1 MDRKNGN
8 IIPMSEREDLL
19 NNLKIDRTKAPET
32 EDSSSRKLIL
42 LGIAIV
48 IVGSFS
54 WIFLSEEELKEVTTF
69 TVKSLQMSDSSA
81 TSILDAS
88 GYVVARRRATVSSKM
103 TGKVMKVFIEEGMYV
118 EEGQLLA
125 QLDDSTMIADLNYS
139 QSQLNEAK
147 RVFNRTKE
155 LAKEELASQAS
166 LDAAR
171 ASVEGLEALNEVRKQ
186 VVQDM
191 KILAPFS
198 GVVVYKAAQPGEMI
212 SPVSAGGGF
221 TNTGICTIVDMDSL
235 EVEVDVNESF
245 INRVKPGQPVITN
258 LNAYPKWDIP
268 SEVIAII
275 PTADRN
281 KATVKVRIALLE
293 KDERVLPDMGSRVS
307 FLRKV
312 ETKMEETPK
321 EGVMIPLAAISVSKD
336 QSFVQALK
344 ENKIIITNIEIAEET
359 ANYARVTKGLES
371 GMKVIARFDDDLEDN
386 QKVIVK

>member
-1 MDRKNGN
+1 
-8 IIPMSEREDLL
+8 MSDREDLL
-19 NNLKIDRTKAPET
+19 NNLKIDRSAPP
-32 EDSSSRKLIL
+32 SSEVQQSNKLYLFGISIL
-42 LGIAIV
+42 
-48 IVGSFS
+48 IVGFF
-54 WIFLSEEELKEVTTF
+54 WWLFLSDDELKEVTTF
-69 TVKSLQMSDSSA
+69 TVKSLEMSDASA

-103 TGKVMKVFIEEGMYV
+103 TGKVLKVFIEEGMYV
-118 EEGQLLA
+118 EEGQILA
-125 QLDDSTMIADLNYS
+125 QLDDSTMKADLNYS
-139 QSQLNEAK
+139 QSQLNEAI
-147 RVFNRTKE
+147 RIFNRTKE
-155 LAKEELASQAS
+155 LAKDELASQAS

-171 ASVEGLEALNEVRKQ
+171 ASVEGLEALNAVRKQ

-235 EVEVDVNESF
+235 EVEVDVNEAF

-293 KDERVLPDMGSRVS
+293 RDERVLPDMGSRVS

-312 ETKMEETPK
+312 ENKSPEIVK
-321 EGVMIPLAAISVSKD
+321 EGVMIPLAAVAIKDD
-336 QSFVQALK
+336 QSVVQALDGS
-344 ENKIIITNIEIAEET
+344 KIRFIKVEVVEET
-359 ANYARVTKGLES
+359 ANYARVIDGLKS
-371 GMKVIARFDDDLEDN
+371 GMTVVAIFDDELEDS
-386 QKVIVK
+386 QQVTVK

>member
-1 MDRKNGN
+1 MSDREN
-8 IIPMSEREDLL
+8 LL
-19 NNLKIDRTKAPET
+19 NNLKIDRSAPPVV
-32 EDSSSRKLIL
+32 DGSSSNKLYL
-42 LGIAIV
+42 LGAAIV
-48 IVGSFS
+48 LVSFF
-54 WIFLSEEELKEVTTF
+54 WWLFLSEDELKEVTTF

-88 GYVVARRRATVSSKM
+88 GYVVARRRATVSSKV

-125 QLDDSTMIADLNYS
+125 QLDDSTMQADLNYS
-139 QSQLNEAK
+139 QSQLDEA
-147 RVFNRTKE
+147 RRIFNRTGE

-171 ASVEGLEALNEVRKQ
+171 AAMEGLEALNAVRKQ
-186 VVQDM
+186 VVKDM
-191 KILAPFS
+191 QILAPFS

-235 EVEVDVNESF
+235 EVEVDVNEAF

-312 ETKMEETPK
+312 DNNNQEIQK
-321 EGVMIPLAAISVSKD
+321 EGVMIPLAAVADIDGSSL
-336 QSFVQALK
+336 VQVVDG
-344 ENKIIITNIEIAEET
+344 NSIQIMQIEVAEET
-359 ANYARVTKGLES
+359 ANYARVIKGLES
-371 GMKVIARFDDDLEDN
+371 GMKVIARFDDELENN
-386 QKVIVK
+386 QKVIIK

>member
-1 MDRKNGN
+1 
-8 IIPMSEREDLL
+8 MSDREDLL
-19 NNLKIDRTKAPET
+19 NNLKIDRSAPP
-32 EDSSSRKLIL
+32 SSEGQQSNKLYLFGISIL
-42 LGIAIV
+42 
-48 IVGSFS
+48 IVGFF
-54 WIFLSEEELKEVTTF
+54 WWLFLSDDELKEVTTF
-69 TVKSLQMSDSSA
+69 TVKSLEMSDASA

-103 TGKVMKVFIEEGMYV
+103 TGKVLKVFIEEGMYV
-118 EEGQLLA
+118 EEGQILA
-125 QLDDSTMIADLNYS
+125 QLDDSTMKADLNYS

-147 RVFNRTKE
+147 RIFNRTQE
-155 LAKEELASQAS
+155 LAKDELASQAA

-171 ASVEGLEALNEVRKQ
+171 ASVEGLEALNAIRKQ

-235 EVEVDVNESF
+235 EVEVDVNEAF

-312 ETKMEETPK
+312 ENKSPEIVK
-321 EGVMIPLAAISVSKD
+321 EGVMIPLAAVAIKDD
-336 QSFVQALK
+336 QSVVQAL
-344 ENKIIITNIEIAEET
+344 EGSKIRLTKVEVAEET
-359 ANYARVTKGLES
+359 ANYARVIDGLKS
-371 GMKVIARFDDDLEDN
+371 GMTVVAIFDDELEDS
-386 QKVIVK
+386 QQVTVK

>member
-1 MDRKNGN
+1 MA
-8 IIPMSEREDLL
+8 EREDLL
-19 NNLKIDRTKAPET
+19 NNLKIDRSKAPA
-32 EDSSSRKLIL
+32 EDQSFLRKLIL
-42 LGIAIV
+42 FGAAVV
-48 IVGSFS
+48 IVGVFS
-54 WIFLSEEELKEVTTF
+54 WVFLSEDELKEVTTF

-147 RVFNRTKE
+147 RVLSRTKE

-171 ASVEGLEALNEVRKQ
+171 AAVEGLEALNAVREQ

-307 FLRKV
+307 FLRKI
-312 ETKMEETPK
+312 ETKTEQTPK
-321 EGVMIPLAAISVSKD
+321 EGVMIPIAAISISNNK
-336 QSFVQALK
+336 STVQALN
-344 ENKIIITNIEIAEET
+344 ENRIVFTEIEVAEET
-359 ANYARVTKGLES
+359 ANYARVISGLES
-371 GMKVIARFDDDLEDN
+371 GIKVVARFDDDLEDG
-386 QKVIVK
+386 QKVTVK

>member
-1 MDRKNGN
+1 
-8 IIPMSEREDLL
+8 MSERENLL
-19 NNLKIDRTKAPET
+19 NNLKIDRSAEPSES
-32 EDSSSRKLIL
+32 DSPNKLLL
-42 LGIAIV
+42 LGVAV
-48 IVGSFS
+48 VLVGFF
-54 WIFLSEEELKEVTTF
+54 WWLFLSDDELKEVTTF

-88 GYVVARRRATVSSKM
+88 GYVVARRRATVSSKV

-125 QLDDSTMIADLNYS
+125 QLDDSTMKADLNYS
-139 QSQLNEAK
+139 QSQLDEAV

-171 ASVEGLEALNEVRKQ
+171 ASVEGLEALNAVRKQ
-186 VVQDM
+186 VVNDM
-191 KILAPFS
+191 QILAPFS

-235 EVEVDVNESF
+235 EVEVDVNEAF

-312 ETKMEETPK
+312 ENATKETPK
-321 EGVMIPLAAISVSKD
+321 EGVMIPLGAVSTKEGESIVQVIEGTSVEVR
-336 QSFVQALK
+336 QV
-344 ENKIIITNIEIAEET
+344 EVAEET
-359 ANYARVTKGLES
+359 ANYARVIKGLNS
-371 GMKVIARFDDDLEDN
+371 GMKVVARFDDELEDG
-386 QKVIVK
+386 QKIIIK

>member
-1 MDRKNGN
+1 MSDREN
-8 IIPMSEREDLL
+8 LL
-19 NNLKIDRTKAPET
+19 NNLKIDRSAPPAAVGQQ
-32 EDSSSRKLIL
+32 SSKLYL
-42 LGIAIV
+42 LVISV
-48 IVGSFS
+48 LIVGLF
-54 WIFLSEEELKEVTTF
+54 WWLFLSDDELKEVTTF
-69 TVKSLQMSDSSA
+69 TVKSLEMSDASA

-118 EEGQLLA
+118 EEGQILA
-125 QLDDSTMIADLNYS
+125 QLDDSTMQADLNYS

-147 RVFNRTKE
+147 RIFNRTQE
-155 LAKEELASQAS
+155 LAKDELASQAA

-171 ASVEGLEALNEVRKQ
+171 ASVEGLEALNAIRKQ

-235 EVEVDVNESF
+235 EVEVDVNEAF

-293 KDERVLPDMGSRVS
+293 RDERVLPDMGSRVS

-312 ETKMEETPK
+312 ENKSPEIVK
-321 EGVMIPLAAISVSKD
+321 EGVMIPLAAVAIKDNQSV
-336 QSFVQALK
+336 VQAL
-344 ENKIIITNIEIAEET
+344 EGSKIKLTKVEVAEET
-359 ANYARVTKGLES
+359 ANYARVIDGLKS
-371 GMKVIARFDDDLEDN
+371 GMTVVAIFDNELENNQQVII
-386 QKVIVK
+386 K

>member
-1 MDRKNGN
+1 MSDREN
-8 IIPMSEREDLL
+8 LL
-19 NNLKIDRTKAPET
+19 NNLKIDRSAAPSE
-32 EDSSSRKLIL
+32 ENLPSNRLYL
-42 LGIAIV
+42 LGAAV
-48 IVGSFS
+48 LLVSFF
-54 WIFLSEEELKEVTTF
+54 WWLFLSDDELKEVTTF

-103 TGKVMKVFIEEGMYV
+103 TGKVMKVFIEEGMQV
-118 EEGQLLA
+118 EEGQILA
-125 QLDDSTMIADLNYS
+125 QLDDSTMLADLNYS

-147 RVFNRTKE
+147 RIFNRTRE

-166 LDAAR
+166 LDSAR
-171 ASVEGLEALNEVRKQ
+171 AAVEGLEALNAVRKQ

-235 EVEVDVNESF
+235 EVEVDVNEAF

-307 FLRKV
+307 FLKKV
-312 ETKMEETPK
+312 ETQNREEVR
-321 EGVMIPLAAISVSKD
+321 EGVMIPLAALAILDD
-336 QSFVQALK
+336 QSTVQVIDGSQIKLTRVK
-344 ENKIIITNIEIAEET
+344 VAEET
-359 ANYARVTKGLES
+359 ANYARIIEGLSS
-371 GMKVIARFDDDLEDN
+371 GMTVVAKFDKELENN
-386 QKVIVK
+386 QKVIIK

>member
-1 MDRKNGN
+1 MN
-8 IIPMSEREDLL
+8 
-19 NNLKIDRTKAPET
+19 
-32 EDSSSRKLIL
+32 
-42 LGIAIV
+42 AI
-48 IVGSFS
+48 
-54 WIFLSEEELKEVTTF
+54 
-69 TVKSLQMSDSSA
+69 
-81 TSILDAS
+81 
-88 GYVVARRRATVSSKM
+88 
-103 TGKVMKVFIEEGMYV
+103 
-118 EEGQLLA
+118 
-125 QLDDSTMIADLNYS
+125 
-139 QSQLNEAK
+139 
-147 RVFNRTKE
+147 
-155 LAKEELASQAS
+155 
-166 LDAAR
+166 
-171 ASVEGLEALNEVRKQ
+171 RKQ

-235 EVEVDVNESF
+235 EVEVDVNEAF

-312 ETKMEETPK
+312 ENKSPEIVK
-321 EGVMIPLAAISVSKD
+321 EGVMIPLAAVAIKDD
-336 QSFVQALK
+336 QSVVQAL
-344 ENKIIITNIEIAEET
+344 EGSKIRLTKVEVAEET
-359 ANYARVTKGLES
+359 ANYARVIDGLKS
-371 GMKVIARFDDDLEDN
+371 GMTVVAIFDNELENNQQVII
-386 QKVIVK
+386 K

>member
-1 MDRKNGN
+1 MSDREN
-8 IIPMSEREDLL
+8 LL
-19 NNLKIDRTKAPET
+19 NNLKIDRSAPPVV
-32 EDSSSRKLIL
+32 DGSPSNKLYL
-42 LGIAIV
+42 LGAAIV
-48 IVGSFS
+48 LVCFF
-54 WIFLSEEELKEVTTF
+54 WWLFLSEDELKEVTTF

-88 GYVVARRRATVSSKM
+88 GYVVARRRATVSSKV

-125 QLDDSTMIADLNYS
+125 QLDDSTMQADLNYS
-139 QSQLNEAK
+139 QSQLDEA
-147 RVFNRTKE
+147 RRIFNRTGE

-171 ASVEGLEALNEVRKQ
+171 AAMEGLEALNAVRKQ
-186 VVQDM
+186 VVKDM
-191 KILAPFS
+191 QILAPFS

-235 EVEVDVNESF
+235 EVEVDVNEAF

-312 ETKMEETPK
+312 DNNNQEIQK
-321 EGVMIPLAAISVSKD
+321 EGVMIPLAAVVDIDGSSL
-336 QSFVQALK
+336 VQVVDG
-344 ENKIIITNIEIAEET
+344 NSIQIMQIEVAEET
-359 ANYARVTKGLES
+359 ANYARVIKGLES
-371 GMKVIARFDDDLEDN
+371 GMKVIARFDDELENN
-386 QKVIVK
+386 QKVIIK

>member
-1 MDRKNGN
+1 
-8 IIPMSEREDLL
+8 MSEREDLL

-359 ANYARVTKGLES
+359 ANYARVTKGLKS

>member
-1 MDRKNGN
+1 MSDREN
-8 IIPMSEREDLL
+8 LL
-19 NNLKIDRTKAPET
+19 NNLKIDRSRSPG
-32 EDSSSRKLIL
+32 EDQSSLNKLYL
-42 LGIAIV
+42 LGIAV
-48 IVGSFS
+48 ILVIIFS
-54 WIFLSEEELKEVTTF
+54 WFFLSEEELKEVTTF
-69 TVKSLQMSDSSA
+69 TVKSLEMSDSSA

-125 QLDDSTMIADLNYS
+125 QLDDSTMLADLNYS
-139 QSQLNEAK
+139 ESQLNEAK
-147 RVFNRTKE
+147 RIYDRTLE
-155 LAKEELASQAS
+155 LTREDLASQAS
-166 LDAAR
+166 LDAAK
-171 ASVEGLEALNEVRKQ
+171 ASLEGLEALNAVRKQ
-186 VVQDM
+186 IVQDM

-307 FLRKV
+307 FLKNLGNSRS
-312 ETKMEETPK
+312 TAPID
-321 EGVMIPLAAISVSKD
+321 GVMIPLASVSEAGD
-336 QSFVQALK
+336 ESFVQV
-344 ENKIIITNIEIAEET
+344 IEGNEIKLMSVEVAEET
-359 ANYARVTKGLES
+359 SNYARVTEGLSS
-371 GMKVIARFDDDLEDN
+371 GMKVVARFDSELTNN
-386 QKVIVK
+386 QKIIIK

>member
-1 MDRKNGN
+1 MA
-8 IIPMSEREDLL
+8 EREDLL
-19 NNLKIDRTKAPET
+19 NNLKIDRSKAPA
-32 EDSSSRKLIL
+32 EDQSFLRKLIL
-42 LGIAIV
+42 FGAAVV
-48 IVGSFS
+48 IVGVFS
-54 WIFLSEEELKEVTTF
+54 WVFLSEDELKEVTTF

-147 RVFNRTKE
+147 RVLSRTKE

-171 ASVEGLEALNEVRKQ
+171 AAVEGLEALNAVREQ

-307 FLRKV
+307 FLRKI
-312 ETKMEETPK
+312 ETKTEQTPK
-321 EGVMIPLAAISVSKD
+321 EGVMIPIAAISISDNK
-336 QSFVQALK
+336 STVQALN
-344 ENKIIITNIEIAEET
+344 ENRIVLTEIEVAEET
-359 ANYARVTKGLES
+359 ANYARVIRGLES
-371 GMKVIARFDDDLEDN
+371 GIKVVARFDDDLEDG
-386 QKVIVK
+386 QKVKVK

>member
-1 MDRKNGN
+1 
-8 IIPMSEREDLL
+8 MSDREDLL
-19 NNLKIDRTKAPET
+19 NNLKIDRSAPR
-32 EDSSSRKLIL
+32 SSKGQQSNKLYLFGISIL
-42 LGIAIV
+42 
-48 IVGSFS
+48 IVGFF
-54 WIFLSEEELKEVTTF
+54 WWLFLSDDELKEVTTF
-69 TVKSLQMSDSSA
+69 TVKSLEMSDASA

-103 TGKVMKVFIEEGMYV
+103 TGKVLKVFIEEGMYV
-118 EEGQLLA
+118 EEGQILA
-125 QLDDSTMIADLNYS
+125 QLDDSTMKADLNYS
-139 QSQLNEAK
+139 QSQLNEAI
-147 RVFNRTKE
+147 RIFNRTKE
-155 LAKEELASQAS
+155 LAKDELASQAS

-171 ASVEGLEALNEVRKQ
+171 ASVEGLEALNAVREQ

-235 EVEVDVNESF
+235 EVEVDVNEAF

-293 KDERVLPDMGSRVS
+293 RDERVLPDMGSRVS

-312 ETKMEETPK
+312 ENKSPEIVK
-321 EGVMIPLAAISVSKD
+321 EGVMIPLAAVAIKDD
-336 QSFVQALK
+336 QSVVQALDGS
-344 ENKIIITNIEIAEET
+344 KIRFTKVEVVEET
-359 ANYARVTKGLES
+359 ANYARVIDGLKS
-371 GMKVIARFDDDLEDN
+371 GMTVVAIFDDELEDS
-386 QKVIVK
+386 QQVTVK

>member
-1 MDRKNGN
+1 MSDREN
-8 IIPMSEREDLL
+8 LL
-19 NNLKIDRTKAPET
+19 NNLKIDRSAPPAAGGQQ
-32 EDSSSRKLIL
+32 SSKLYL
-42 LGIAIV
+42 LAISV
-48 IVGSFS
+48 LIVGLF
-54 WIFLSEEELKEVTTF
+54 WWLFLSDDELKEVTTF
-69 TVKSLQMSDSSA
+69 TVKSLEMSDASA

-118 EEGQLLA
+118 EEGQILA
-125 QLDDSTMIADLNYS
+125 QLDDSTMQADLNYS

-147 RVFNRTKE
+147 RIFNRTQE
-155 LAKEELASQAS
+155 LAKDELASQAA

-171 ASVEGLEALNEVRKQ
+171 ASVEGLEALNAIRKQ

-235 EVEVDVNESF
+235 EVEVDVNEAF

-293 KDERVLPDMGSRVS
+293 RDERVLPDMGSRVS

-312 ETKMEETPK
+312 ENKSPEIVK
-321 EGVMIPLAAISVSKD
+321 EGVMIPLAAVAIKDD
-336 QSFVQALK
+336 QSVVQAL
-344 ENKIIITNIEIAEET
+344 EGSKIRLTKVEVAEET
-359 ANYARVTKGLES
+359 ANYARVIDGLKS
-371 GMKVIARFDDDLEDN
+371 GMTVVAIFDNELENNQQVII
-386 QKVIVK
+386 K

>member
-1 MDRKNGN
+1 MA
-8 IIPMSEREDLL
+8 EREDLL
-19 NNLKIDRTKAPET
+19 NNLKIDRSKAPA
-32 EDSSSRKLIL
+32 EDQSFLRKLIL
-42 LGIAIV
+42 FGAAVV
-48 IVGSFS
+48 IVGVFS
-54 WIFLSEEELKEVTTF
+54 WVFLSEDELKEVTTF

-147 RVFNRTKE
+147 RVLSRTKE

-171 ASVEGLEALNEVRKQ
+171 AAVEGLEALNAVREQ

-221 TNTGICTIVDMDSL
+221 THTGICTIVDMDSL

-307 FLRKV
+307 FLRKI
-312 ETKMEETPK
+312 ETKTEQTPK
-321 EGVMIPLAAISVSKD
+321 EGVMIPIAAISISDNK
-336 QSFVQALK
+336 STVQALN
-344 ENKIIITNIEIAEET
+344 ENRIVLTEIEVAEET
-359 ANYARVTKGLES
+359 ANYARVIRGLES
-371 GMKVIARFDDDLEDN
+371 GIKVVARFDNDLEDG
-386 QKVIVK
+386 QKVTVK

>member
-1 MDRKNGN
+1 MSDREN
-8 IIPMSEREDLL
+8 LL
-19 NNLKIDRTKAPET
+19 NNLKIDRSAPPAAGGQQ
-32 EDSSSRKLIL
+32 SSKLYL
-42 LGIAIV
+42 LAISV
-48 IVGSFS
+48 LIVGLF
-54 WIFLSEEELKEVTTF
+54 WWLFLSDDELKEVTTF
-69 TVKSLQMSDSSA
+69 TVKSLEMSDASA

-118 EEGQLLA
+118 EEGQILA
-125 QLDDSTMIADLNYS
+125 QLDDSTMQADLNYS

-147 RVFNRTKE
+147 RIFSRTQE
-155 LAKEELASQAS
+155 LAKDELASQAA

-171 ASVEGLEALNEVRKQ
+171 ASVEGLEALNAIRKQ

-235 EVEVDVNESF
+235 EVEVDVNEAF

-293 KDERVLPDMGSRVS
+293 RDERVLPDMGSRVS

-312 ETKMEETPK
+312 ENKSPEIVK
-321 EGVMIPLAAISVSKD
+321 EGVMIPLAAVAIKDD
-336 QSFVQALK
+336 QSVVQAL
-344 ENKIIITNIEIAEET
+344 EGSKIRLTKVEVAEET
-359 ANYARVTKGLES
+359 ANYARVIDGLKS
-371 GMKVIARFDDDLEDN
+371 GMTVVAIFDNELENNQQVII
-386 QKVIVK
+386 K

>member
-1 MDRKNGN
+1 
-8 IIPMSEREDLL
+8 MSDREDLL
-19 NNLKIDRTKAPET
+19 NNLKIDRSAPP
-32 EDSSSRKLIL
+32 SSEGQQSNKLYLFGISIL
-42 LGIAIV
+42 
-48 IVGSFS
+48 IVGFF
-54 WIFLSEEELKEVTTF
+54 WWLFLSDDELKEVTTF
-69 TVKSLQMSDSSA
+69 TVKSLEMSDASA

-103 TGKVMKVFIEEGMYV
+103 TGKVLKVFIEEGMYV
-118 EEGQLLA
+118 EEGQILA
-125 QLDDSTMIADLNYS
+125 QLDDSTMKADLNYS
-139 QSQLNEAK
+139 QSQLNEAI
-147 RVFNRTKE
+147 RIFNRTKE
-155 LAKEELASQAS
+155 LAKDELASQAS

-171 ASVEGLEALNEVRKQ
+171 ASVEGLEALNAVRKQ

-235 EVEVDVNESF
+235 EVEVDVNEAF

-293 KDERVLPDMGSRVS
+293 RDERVLPDMGSRVS

-312 ETKMEETPK
+312 ENKSPEIAK
-321 EGVMIPLAAISVSKD
+321 EGVMIPLAAVAIKDD
-336 QSFVQALK
+336 QSVVQALDGS
-344 ENKIIITNIEIAEET
+344 KIRFTKVEVVEET
-359 ANYARVTKGLES
+359 ANYARVIDGLKS
-371 GMKVIARFDDDLEDN
+371 GMTVVAIFDDELEDS
-386 QKVIVK
+386 QQVTVK

>member
-1 MDRKNGN
+1 
-8 IIPMSEREDLL
+8 MSDKENLL
-19 NNLKIDRTKAPET
+19 NNLKIDRSAPPTDEG
-32 EDSSSRKLIL
+32 SSSTKLYL
-42 LGIAIV
+42 LGAAIL
-48 IVGSFS
+48 IVGFF
-54 WIFLSEEELKEVTTF
+54 WWLFLSDDELKEVTTF

-118 EEGQLLA
+118 EEGQILA
-125 QLDDSTMIADLNYS
+125 QLDDSTMKADLNYS
-139 QSQLNEAK
+139 QSQLNEAM
-147 RVFNRTKE
+147 RIFNRTQE
-155 LAKEELASQAS
+155 LAKDDLASQAS

-198 GVVVYKAAQPGEMI
+198 GVVVFKAAQPGEMI

-235 EVEVDVNESF
+235 EVEVDVNEAF
-245 INRVKPGQPVITN
+245 INRVKPGQPVVTN

-307 FLRKV
+307 FLKKV
-312 ETKMEETPK
+312 ETQNREEVK
-321 EGVMIPLAAISVSKD
+321 EGVMIPLAALASEDD
-336 QSFVQALK
+336 QFIVQVINGSQIKLTK
-344 ENKIIITNIEIAEET
+344 VKVVEET
-359 ANYARVTKGLES
+359 ANYARVTEGITS
-371 GMKVIARFDDDLEDN
+371 GMTVVARFDNELKNN
-386 QKVIVK
+386 QKVIIK

>member
-1 MDRKNGN
+1 
-8 IIPMSEREDLL
+8 MSEREDLL
-19 NNLKIDRTKAPET
+19 NNLKIDRTKVPET
-32 EDSSSRKLIL
+32 EDSSSRKFIL

-147 RVFNRTKE
+147 RVFNRTRE

-336 QSFVQALK
+336 KSFVQALK
-344 ENKIIITNIEIAEET
+344 ENKIVITNIEIAEET
-359 ANYARVTKGLES
+359 ANYARVTKGLKS
-371 GMKVIARFDDDLEDN
+371 GMKVIARFDDNLEDN

>member
-1 MDRKNGN
+1 
-8 IIPMSEREDLL
+8 MSERENLL
-19 NNLKIDRTKAPET
+19 NNLKIDRSAEPSES
-32 EDSSSRKLIL
+32 DSPNKLLL
-42 LGIAIV
+42 LGVAV
-48 IVGSFS
+48 VLVGFF
-54 WIFLSEEELKEVTTF
+54 WWLFLSDDELKEVTTF

-88 GYVVARRRATVSSKM
+88 GYVVARRRATVSSKV

-125 QLDDSTMIADLNYS
+125 QLDDSTMKADLNYS
-139 QSQLNEAK
+139 QSQLDEAI

-171 ASVEGLEALNEVRKQ
+171 ASVEGLEALNAVRKQ
-186 VVQDM
+186 VVNDM
-191 KILAPFS
+191 QILAPFS

-235 EVEVDVNESF
+235 EVEVDVNEAF

-293 KDERVLPDMGSRVS
+293 RDERVLPDMGSRVS

-312 ETKMEETPK
+312 ENATKETPK
-321 EGVMIPLAAISVSKD
+321 EGVMIPLGAVSTKEGESIVQVIEGTSVEVR
-336 QSFVQALK
+336 QV
-344 ENKIIITNIEIAEET
+344 EVAEET
-359 ANYARVTKGLES
+359 ANYARVIKGLNS
-371 GMKVIARFDDDLEDN
+371 GMKVVARFDDELEDG
-386 QKVIVK
+386 QKITIK

>member
-1 MDRKNGN
+1 MSDREN
-8 IIPMSEREDLL
+8 LL
-19 NNLKIDRTKAPET
+19 NNLKIDRSAAPSE
-32 EDSSSRKLIL
+32 ENLPSNRLYL
-42 LGIAIV
+42 LGAAV
-48 IVGSFS
+48 LLVSFF
-54 WIFLSEEELKEVTTF
+54 WWLFLSDDELKEVTTF

-103 TGKVMKVFIEEGMYV
+103 TGKVMKVFIEEGMQV
-118 EEGQLLA
+118 EEGQILA
-125 QLDDSTMIADLNYS
+125 QLDDSTMVADLNYS

-147 RVFNRTKE
+147 RIFNRTRE

-166 LDAAR
+166 LDSAR
-171 ASVEGLEALNEVRKQ
+171 AAVEGLEALNAVRKQ

-235 EVEVDVNESF
+235 EVEVDVNEAF

-307 FLRKV
+307 FLKKV
-312 ETKMEETPK
+312 ETQNREEVR
-321 EGVMIPLAAISVSKD
+321 EGVMIPLAALDILDD
-336 QSFVQALK
+336 QSTVQVIDGSQIKLTRVK
-344 ENKIIITNIEIAEET
+344 VAEET
-359 ANYARVTKGLES
+359 ANYARIVEGLSS
-371 GMKVIARFDDDLEDN
+371 GMTVVAKFDKELENN
-386 QKVIVK
+386 QKVIIK

>member
-1 MDRKNGN
+1 MSDREN
-8 IIPMSEREDLL
+8 LL
-19 NNLKIDRTKAPET
+19 NNLKIDRSAAPS
-32 EDSSSRKLIL
+32 EDDLPSNRLYMLGAAVL
-42 LGIAIV
+42 LV
-48 IVGSFS
+48 SFF
-54 WIFLSEEELKEVTTF
+54 WWLFLSDDELKEVTTF

-103 TGKVMKVFIEEGMYV
+103 TGKVMKVFIEEGMQV
-118 EEGQLLA
+118 EEGQILA
-125 QLDDSTMIADLNYS
+125 QLDDSTMVADLNYS

-147 RVFNRTKE
+147 RVFNRTRE

-166 LDAAR
+166 LDSAR
-171 ASVEGLEALNEVRKQ
+171 AAVEGLEALNAVRKQ

-235 EVEVDVNESF
+235 EVEVDVNEAF

-307 FLRKV
+307 FLKKV
-312 ETKMEETPK
+312 ETQSREEVK
-321 EGVMIPLAAISVSKD
+321 EGVMIPLAALAILED
-336 QSFVQALK
+336 QSTVQVIDGSQIKLTRVK
-344 ENKIIITNIEIAEET
+344 VAEET
-359 ANYARVTKGLES
+359 ANYARIIEGLSS
-371 GMKVIARFDDDLEDN
+371 GMTVVAKFDKELENN
-386 QKVIVK
+386 QKVIIK

>member
-1 MDRKNGN
+1 MSDREN
-8 IIPMSEREDLL
+8 LL
-19 NNLKIDRTKAPET
+19 NNLKIDRSRSPS
-32 EDSSSRKLIL
+32 EDQSSLNKLYL
-42 LGIAIV
+42 LGIAV
-48 IVGSFS
+48 ILVIFFS
-54 WIFLSEEELKEVTTF
+54 WLFLSEEELKEVTTF
-69 TVKSLQMSDSSA
+69 TVKSLEMSDSSA

-125 QLDDSTMIADLNYS
+125 QLDDSTMLADLNYS
-139 QSQLNEAK
+139 ESQLNEAK
-147 RVFNRTKE
+147 RIYDRTLE
-155 LAKEELASQAS
+155 LTREDLASQAS
-166 LDAAR
+166 LDAAK
-171 ASVEGLEALNEVRKQ
+171 ASLEGLEALNAVRKQ
-186 VVQDM
+186 IVQDM

-307 FLRKV
+307 FLKKLENSRS
-312 ETKMEETPK
+312 TDSID
-321 EGVMIPLAAISVSKD
+321 GVMIPLASVSEAGGE
-336 QSFVQALK
+336 SLVQVIDGS
-344 ENKIIITNIEIAEET
+344 KIKLMSVEVAEET
-359 ANYARVTKGLES
+359 SNYARVTQGLSS
-371 GMKVIARFDDDLEDN
+371 GMKVVARFDSELTNN
-386 QKVIVK
+386 QKIIIK

>member
-1 MDRKNGN
+1 MNDREN
-8 IIPMSEREDLL
+8 LL
-19 NNLKIDRTKAPET
+19 NNLKIDRSATPSQ
-32 EDSSSRKLIL
+32 DQSSLSKLYL
-42 LGIAIV
+42 LGIAV
-48 IVGSFS
+48 ILVIFFS
-54 WIFLSEEELKEVTTF
+54 WLFLSEEELKEVTTF
-69 TVKSLQMSDSSA
+69 TVKSLEMSDSSA

-125 QLDDSTMIADLNYS
+125 QLDDSTMLADLNYS
-139 QSQLNEAK
+139 ESQLNEAK
-147 RVFNRTKE
+147 RIYDRTLE
-155 LAKEELASQAS
+155 LTREDLASQAS
-166 LDAAR
+166 LDAAK
-171 ASVEGLEALNEVRKQ
+171 ASLEGLEALNAVRKQ
-186 VVQDM
+186 IVQDM

-268 SEVIAII
+268 SEVIDII

-307 FLRKV
+307 FLKKLENSRS
-312 ETKMEETPK
+312 TDSID
-321 EGVMIPLAAISVSKD
+321 GVMIPLASVSEAGGE
-336 QSFVQALK
+336 SLVQVIDGS
-344 ENKIIITNIEIAEET
+344 KIKLMSVEVAEET
-359 ANYARVTKGLES
+359 SNYARVTQGLSS
-371 GMKVIARFDDDLEDN
+371 GMKVVARFDSELTNN
-386 QKVIVK
+386 QKIIIK

>member
-1 MDRKNGN
+1 MSDREN
-8 IIPMSEREDLL
+8 LL
-19 NNLKIDRTKAPET
+19 NNLKIDRSAA
-32 EDSSSRKLIL
+32 SSEENLPSNRLYL
-42 LGIAIV
+42 LGAAV
-48 IVGSFS
+48 LLVSFF
-54 WIFLSEEELKEVTTF
+54 WWLFLSDDELKEVTTF

-103 TGKVMKVFIEEGMYV
+103 TGKVMKVFIEEGMQV
-118 EEGQLLA
+118 EEGQILA
-125 QLDDSTMIADLNYS
+125 QLDDSTMVADLNYS

-147 RVFNRTKE
+147 RIFNRTRE

-166 LDAAR
+166 LDSAR
-171 ASVEGLEALNEVRKQ
+171 AAVEGLEALNAVRKQ

-235 EVEVDVNESF
+235 EVEVDVNEAF

-307 FLRKV
+307 FLKKV
-312 ETKMEETPK
+312 ETQNREEVR
-321 EGVMIPLAAISVSKD
+321 EGVMIPLAALAILDD
-336 QSFVQALK
+336 QSTVQVIDGSQIKLTRVK
-344 ENKIIITNIEIAEET
+344 VAEET
-359 ANYARVTKGLES
+359 ANYARIIEGLSS
-371 GMKVIARFDDDLEDN
+371 GMTVVAKFDKELENN
-386 QKVIVK
+386 QKVIIK

>member
-1 MDRKNGN
+1 MSDREN
-8 IIPMSEREDLL
+8 LL
-19 NNLKIDRTKAPET
+19 NNLKIDRSAAPSE
-32 EDSSSRKLIL
+32 EDLPSNRLYMLGAAVL
-42 LGIAIV
+42 LV
-48 IVGSFS
+48 SFF
-54 WIFLSEEELKEVTTF
+54 WWLFLSDDELKEVTTF

-103 TGKVMKVFIEEGMYV
+103 TGKVMKVFIEEGMQV
-118 EEGQLLA
+118 EEGQILA
-125 QLDDSTMIADLNYS
+125 QLDDSTMVADLNYS

-147 RVFNRTKE
+147 RVFNRTRE

-166 LDAAR
+166 LDSAR
-171 ASVEGLEALNEVRKQ
+171 AAVEGLEALNAVRKQ

-235 EVEVDVNESF
+235 EVEVDVNEAF
-245 INRVKPGQPVITN
+245 INRVKSGQPVITN

-307 FLRKV
+307 FLKKV
-312 ETKMEETPK
+312 ETQGREEVK
-321 EGVMIPLAAISVSKD
+321 EGVMIPLAALAILED
-336 QSFVQALK
+336 QSTVQVIDGSQIKLTRVK
-344 ENKIIITNIEIAEET
+344 VAEES
-359 ANYARVTKGLES
+359 ANYARIVEGLSS
-371 GMKVIARFDDDLEDN
+371 GMTVVAKFDKELENN
-386 QKVIVK
+386 QKVIIK

>member
-1 MDRKNGN
+1 MA
-8 IIPMSEREDLL
+8 EREDLL
-19 NNLKIDRTKAPET
+19 NNLKIDRSKAPT
-32 EDSSSRKLIL
+32 EDQSFLRKLIL
-42 LGIAIV
+42 FGAAVV
-48 IVGSFS
+48 IVGVFS
-54 WIFLSEEELKEVTTF
+54 WVFLSEDELKEVTTF

-147 RVFNRTKE
+147 RVLSRTKE

-171 ASVEGLEALNEVRKQ
+171 AAVEGLEALNAVREQ

-307 FLRKV
+307 FLRKI
-312 ETKMEETPK
+312 ETKTEQTPK
-321 EGVMIPLAAISVSKD
+321 EGVMIPIAAISISDNK
-336 QSFVQALK
+336 STVQALN
-344 ENKIIITNIEIAEET
+344 ENRIVLTEIEVAEET
-359 ANYARVTKGLES
+359 ANYARVIRGLES
-371 GMKVIARFDDDLEDN
+371 GIKVVARFDDDLEDG
-386 QKVIVK
+386 QKVLVK